1 MKDDE
6 LISLMSRSD
15 REAFDQI
22 YDRYWEKLFLFLAK
36 VIKDEDEAKDLVQ
49 EIFVSL
55 WIRREK
61 LHTIHSL
68 SAYLHTAAK
77 YKGLTYIQANINKN
91 NYLESL
97 TEFLSQA
104 DYSPDQY
111 QAAQELEET
120 VARKVEEL
128 PSKMRIVYSLSRTEG
143 LSHKQISERLEISDK
158 TVKKQINNALNQIRL
173 VLPDKNASGL
183 VLFILSKFLI

>member
-1 MKDDE
+1 
-6 LISLMSRSD
+6 
-15 REAFDQI
+15 
-22 YDRYWEKLFLFLAK
+22 
-36 VIKDEDEAKDLVQ
+36 
-49 EIFVSL
+49 
-55 WIRREK
+55 
-61 LHTIHSL
+61 
-68 SAYLHTAAK
+68 
-77 YKGLTYIQANINKN
+77 
-91 NYLESL
+91 
-97 TEFLSQA
+97 
-104 DYSPDQY
+104 DQY